1 MTRIRNDL
9 FDPRKGLDR
18 GRPAWVEAVWYV
30 LKCLFF
36 LSPLPWPSS
45 FKCALL
51 RLFGATIGRGV
62 YLKPR
67 LNVHF
72 PWKLRIGDHAWVGE
86 EVFILNFEPVAIG
99 AAVAFPSAPSSAR
112 AITTTAPLRCPSATA
127 PSPSRTA
134 PGWAR
139 RVRRPRR
146 HHRHGSRHH
155 RWLRGHA
162 EPAGPHGLRRQPLR
176 LHEAQMAGGSGQS
189 LESTTAATWLGG
201 RELKLPHFFPSSG
214 A

>member
-1 MTRIRNDL
+1 
-9 FDPRKGLDR
+9 
-18 GRPAWVEAVWYV
+18 VEAVWYV

-99 AAVAFPSAPSSAR
+99 AHCCISQRAFLCTGNHDYRAAEMPFRNRPITVEDGAWVGARSFVGPGVTIGTEAVITAGSVVTRNQPAR
-112 AITTTAPLRCPSATA
+112 MVCGGNPCVPIKPRWPEPPL
-127 PSPSRTA
+127 
-134 PGWAR
+134 
-139 RVRRPRR
+139 
-146 HHRHGSRHH
+146 
-155 RWLRGHA
+155 
-162 EPAGPHGLRRQPLR
+162 
-176 LHEAQMAGGSGQS
+176 
-189 LESTTAATWLGG
+189 
-201 RELKLPHFFPSSG
+201 
-214 A
+214 

>member
-99 AAVAFPSAPSSAR
+99 AHCCISQRAFLCTGNHDYRAAEMPFRNRPITVEDGAWVGAQSFVGPGVTIGTEAVITAGSVVTRNQPAR
-112 AITTTAPLRCPSATA
+112 MVCGGNPCVSMKPRW
-127 PSPSRTA
+127 
-134 PGWAR
+134 PG
-139 RVRRPRR
+139 
-146 HHRHGSRHH
+146 
-155 RWLRGHA
+155 
-162 EPAGPHGLRRQPLR
+162 EAGR
-176 LHEAQMAGGSGQS
+176 A
-189 LESTTAATWLGG
+189 
-201 RELKLPHFFPSSG
+201 
-214 A
+214 